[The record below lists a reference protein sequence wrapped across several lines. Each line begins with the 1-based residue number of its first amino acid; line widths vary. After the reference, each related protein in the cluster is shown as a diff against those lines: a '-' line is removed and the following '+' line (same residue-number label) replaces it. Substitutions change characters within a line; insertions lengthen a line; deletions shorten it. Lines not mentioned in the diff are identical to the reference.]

1 MSDWSSDVC
10 SSDLRVADEGV
21 GCFAISLILRLVL
34 GPDIAAFGL
43 ESTVAVDADE
53 RARASDFGGIVDDG
67 PLFEIVEFGLDL
79 AQPPVALLGKLPV
92 GIRLAFFTLPHS
104 VAQGF
109 ALCLLLL
116 RPLPPFAQH
125 RQSLT

>member
-1 MSDWSSDVC
+1 MDDF
-10 SSDLRVADEGV
+10 DRVADEGV

-67 PLFEIVEFGLDL
+67 PIFEIVEFGLDL
-79 AQPPVALLGKLPV
+79 AKPPVDLLGKLLV
-92 GIRLAFFTLPHS
+92 GIRIAFFNLRHF
-104 VAQGF
+104 VAQGRSEERRVGKE
-109 ALCLLLL
+109 CVSTC
-116 RPLPPFAQH
+116 RS
-125 RQSLT
+125 RWSSYR

>member
-1 MSDWSSDVC
+1 MDDF
-10 SSDLRVADEGV
+10 DRVADEGV

-67 PLFEIVEFGLDL
+67 PVFEIVEFGLDQIGR
-79 AQPPVALLGKLPV
+79 ATCRERVWQEVYIWV
-92 GIRLAFFTLPHS
+92 GGVSFTKKQKII
-104 VAQGF
+104 VYN
-109 ALCLLLL
+109 
-116 RPLPPFAQH
+116 
-125 RQSLT
+125 T